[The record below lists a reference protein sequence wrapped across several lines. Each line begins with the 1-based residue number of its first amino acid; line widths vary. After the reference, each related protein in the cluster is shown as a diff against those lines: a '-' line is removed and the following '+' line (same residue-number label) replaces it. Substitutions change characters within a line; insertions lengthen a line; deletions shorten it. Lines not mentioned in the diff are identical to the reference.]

1 MPISHLVSPKMK
13 LKTSSKVLRH
23 LFRGLLAASLSAAT
37 AFAGDIASTAIKAE
51 AYNHPVRVACLGDS
65 ITMGVGTLVPAK
77 ESYPAQLQTILGPK
91 WEVTNFGVGGRTLL
105 RKQDPFAIG
114 RGLKSNPDAV
124 VIMLGTN
131 DSRQATWDKFGSD
144 FVGDYT
150 GIIQA
155 FKALNPQPR
164 IWICSPTP
172 MFPGRWN
179 LSEELLTSKTIPAI
193 QQVSKANDVPLIDL
207 HTPFLGQKDEFK
219 DTVHPDAKAARH
231 IAELVAAALTGTS
244 QVQP

>member
-1 MPISHLVSPKMK
+1 MK
-13 LKTSSKVLRH
+13 LNPPSKVLRPV
-23 LFRGLLAASLSAAT
+23 FQALLVASLSVVT
-37 AFAGDIASTAIKAE
+37 AFAGDNGSQVIKPE

-77 ESYPAQLQTILGPK
+77 ESYPAQLQLILGAK
-91 WEVTNFGVGGRTLL
+91 WEVINFGVGGRTLL

-114 RGLKSNPDAV
+114 RGLKSNPDVV

-131 DSRQATWDKFGSD
+131 DSRQLTWDKFGSD
-144 FVGDYT
+144 FVSDYT

-155 FKALNPQPR
+155 FKALSSHPK
-164 IWICSPTP
+164 IWICCPTP
-172 MFPGRWN
+172 MFPGQWN

-193 QQVSKANDVPLIDL
+193 QQVAKNNDVPLIDL
-207 HTPFLGQKDEFK
+207 HTPFLGQKADFK

-231 IAELVAAALTGTS
+231 IADLVATALTGVA
-244 QVQP
+244 QGQP